1 MDRYPAEL
9 FPGVETR
16 ERMAPIKPALRR
28 LLTLLP
34 AVFLLAIVVAGCS
47 ESAQSTFDPKGPVA
61 DRQLSLFWLI
71 FWMAAAVF
79 IVVEVALLYSIYKY
93 RRRSGQDDDQLPEQ
107 IHGNTKLELT
117 WTIIPFFLLL
127 AIAVPTYITIADQHS
142 PPTGNKLLDMTGAD
156 NAPITVDVIGHQWW
170 WEFRY
175 PELGITTANQMHVP
189 TNTVINMNLISTDV
203 IHSFWVPKLGGK
215 TDVIP
220 GRDNTMWWI
229 ASEEGVFEGQCAE
242 LCGVAHGQM
251 KFIVVAHDAEGY
263 QAWVDGQLQPPAPVV
278 TDAERRGQNVFA
290 MKGCVLC
297 HTATGQDAF
306 GVQEGR
312 AAGFEQGSGSFPG
325 PNLTHFASRDTF
337 AGAIIDRSEG
347 NLRSWLRN
355 PDDVKPGNRMSE
367 LAPVYNDRTLRLSS
381 EEIDDLIAYLQSR
394 EPSFN

>member
-1 MDRYPAEL
+1 MDRCPAAL

-16 ERMAPIKPALRR
+16 ERMASIKPALRR

-34 AVFLLAIVVAGCS
+34 AFLLVAMVVAGCS

-71 FWMAAAVF
+71 FWLAVAVF
-79 IVVEVALLYSIYKY
+79 IVVEGALLYSIFKY
-93 RRRSGQDDDQLPEQ
+93 RRRSGQDENQLPEQ
-107 IHGNTKLELT
+107 VHGNTKLELT

-127 AIAVPTYITIADQHS
+127 AIAVPTYMTIADQHK
-142 PPTGNKLLDMTGAD
+142 PPTGNELVEMTGAN

-175 PELGITTANQMHVP
+175 PDLGITTANQMHVP
-189 TNTVINMNLISTDV
+189 TDTVINMNLISTDV

-263 QAWVDGQLQPPAPVV
+263 QAWVEGQLQPPAPVV
-278 TDAERRGQNVFA
+278 TDGERRGQNLFA

-312 AAGFEQGSGSFPG
+312 AAAFEQGSDSFPG

-337 AGAIIDRSEG
+337 AGAIIDRSEA

-355 PDDVKPGNRMSE
+355 PDEVKPGNRMSE
-367 LAPVYNDRTLRLSS
+367 LAQVYNDRTLRLSS

-394 EPSFN
+394 VPSLN

>member
-79 IVVEVALLYSIYKY
+79 IVVEGALLYSIFKY

-229 ASEEGVFEGQCAE
+229 ADEVHC
-242 LCGVAHGQM
+242 CC
-251 KFIVVAHDAEGY
+251 
-263 QAWVDGQLQPPAPVV
+263 P
-278 TDAERRGQNVFA
+278 R
-290 MKGCVLC
+290 C
-297 HTATGQDAF
+297 
-306 GVQEGR
+306 
-312 AAGFEQGSGSFPG
+312 
-325 PNLTHFASRDTF
+325 
-337 AGAIIDRSEG
+337 
-347 NLRSWLRN
+347 
-355 PDDVKPGNRMSE
+355 
-367 LAPVYNDRTLRLSS
+367 
-381 EEIDDLIAYLQSR
+381 
-394 EPSFN
+394 

>member
-1 MDRYPAEL
+1 
-9 FPGVETR
+9 
-16 ERMAPIKPALRR
+16 
-28 LLTLLP
+28 
-34 AVFLLAIVVAGCS
+34 
-47 ESAQSTFDPKGPVA
+47 
-61 DRQLSLFWLI
+61 
-71 FWMAAAVF
+71 
-79 IVVEVALLYSIYKY
+79 
-93 RRRSGQDDDQLPEQ
+93 
-107 IHGNTKLELT
+107 
-117 WTIIPFFLLL
+117 
-127 AIAVPTYITIADQHS
+127 
-142 PPTGNKLLDMTGAD
+142 
-156 NAPITVDVIGHQWW
+156 
-170 WEFRY
+170 
-175 PELGITTANQMHVP
+175 
-189 TNTVINMNLISTDV
+189 
-203 IHSFWVPKLGGK
+203 
-215 TDVIP
+215 
-220 GRDNTMWWI
+220 
-229 ASEEGVFEGQCAE
+229 
-242 LCGVAHGQM
+242 M

>member
-1 MDRYPAEL
+1 VDRYPAEL

-79 IVVEVALLYSIYKY
+79 IVVEGALLYSIFKY